1 MRRSGTRTTS
11 TGRSGTATE
20 QNDAVEGGG
29 VAERTPAEA
38 ELPPGPGKHPMKLL
52 GVGPTWIREDPTG
65 VMEHL
70 CDEYGPTFR
79 VYNPVAGGESYV
91 LGRPEQVQYVLNDA
105 HDGFAK
111 AEIYEDELGDVFGR
125 GLVTSEGELWKRQRS
140 LIAPMFTRD
149 RVATFVD
156 LMVEETR
163 EMIERWRDIADAG
176 ETIDLLEEMERVT
189 LLTIGRAMFGAD
201 MAGKVDEMQWA
212 LDVLRGRFK
221 RRTEY
226 MVKVPDWMPTPLNL
240 RDQRAFETLEDIVR
254 EIIESRDPADA
265 AARVEGSDGGAG
277 HDGTGQGGTSAG
289 DADLLDMLLAAET
302 SEGEG
307 MDEDQVRDEVM
318 TFLLAGHETT
328 AASLTWTWYLLAHEP
343 ERYAALHDAVAD
355 VDLPTVDD
363 DGTDAAGD
371 GAADAMDVAAALEPV
386 RPYVQEAMR
395 IFPPVPLFARRAT
408 EEHAV
413 DGYRVPEGAN
423 VVLPQI
429 ITHRDPAIW
438 DEPWRYDPDRFRGD
452 GIDDKPDYS
461 YYPFGGGPRMCI
473 GRMFSLVE
481 SQVILGLASRDLRLA
496 LESPTHPPQE
506 MPVRTAVT
514 MTPDTAIEMS
524 VEEWG

>member
-1 MRRSGTRTTS
+1 MADRTAADT
-11 TGRSGTATE
+11 
-20 QNDAVEGGG
+20 
-29 VAERTPAEA
+29 

-65 VMEHL
+65 VMTHL
-70 CDEYGPTFR
+70 RDEYGPTFR
-79 VYNPVAGGESYV
+79 VYNPVVGGESYV

-111 AEIYEDELGDVFGR
+111 AEIYEDELGDVFGK
-125 GLVTSEGELWKRQRS
+125 GLVTSEGDLWKRQRS
-140 LIAPMFTRD
+140 LIAPMFTRE
-149 RVATFVD
+149 RIAGFVE
-156 LMVEETR
+156 LMVEETLA
-163 EMIERWRDIADAG
+163 MVDRWRDVADAG

-240 RDQRAFETLEDIVR
+240 RDQRAFETLEEIVR

-265 AARVEGSDGGAG
+265 AARVAGTDDGVG
-277 HDGTGQGGTSAG
+277 HDGTGHGGASAD

-302 SEGEG
+302 GDGEG

-328 AASLTWTWYLLAHEP
+328 AASLTWTWYLLAHAP
-343 ERYAALHDAVAD
+343 ERYEALHDAVAD
-355 VDLPTVDD
+355 VEVP
-363 DGTDAAGD
+363 D
-371 GAADAMDVAAALEPV
+371 GADVTAVARALQDV
-386 RPYVQEAMR
+386 RPYVQEGMR

-408 EEHAV
+408 EEHVV

-429 ITHRDPAIW
+429 VTHRDPGIW

-481 SQVILGLASRDLRLA
+481 SQVILGLTSRDLRLA
-496 LESPTHPPQE
+496 LESPTHPPEE

-514 MTPDTAIEMS
+514 MTPDTPIEMS
-524 VEEWG
+524 VEEWT